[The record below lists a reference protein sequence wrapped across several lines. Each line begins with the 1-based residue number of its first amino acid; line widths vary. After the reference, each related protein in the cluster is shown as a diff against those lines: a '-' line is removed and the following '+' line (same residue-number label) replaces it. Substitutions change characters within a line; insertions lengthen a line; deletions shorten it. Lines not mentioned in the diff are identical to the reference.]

1 MRLYRIHPTADD
13 FHPGLLAI
21 ERQPPHPA
29 ARLILAMML
38 GLFGCLFLWAALG
51 KLDIVAV
58 AEGKLVPN
66 SYLKI
71 VQPSEA
77 GIVKEIL
84 VQEGQRVAANEVLLR
99 MDAVATKADREQVLV
114 DYQAKD
120 LALRR
125 IDAQLTG
132 KAFGKA
138 TDDPPELYAQTLAH
152 YQANRHAHERAMA
165 EARDTLDISRHELAA
180 AEQIKAK
187 LEEMLPHYREQE
199 AAYSTLGKEGYATKL
214 QVSEKIRDRIEK
226 ENDRETQSA
235 VIRAA
240 KATLA
245 EAEQNL
251 NRHEAEYRQQLQA
264 ERTETLTLLDKLK
277 QELEKQEHR
286 HELLELKSPQAGIV
300 KDLVTHTPGTVV
312 QPGTVLMTVVPDQEF
327 LKAEVWVSNQDI
339 GFVHANHPAQIKLAA
354 YPFQKYGM
362 LQGRVSQVSA
372 DAQENTSSPMTSQTS
387 LMKDPQNLRYRT
399 IIAINTQFLQGT
411 AQTYKLTPGMQ
422 VTTEI
427 QLGKRTVLEYLL
439 SPVRKAFHE
448 AGRER

>member
-1 MRLYRIHPTADD
+1 MRLFKIHPTADD

-29 ARLILAMML
+29 ARLILSLIL
-38 GLFGCLFLWAALG
+38 GLFSCLFLWAALG

-84 VQEGQRVAANEVLLR
+84 VQEGQRVAANEVLVR
-99 MDAVATKADREQVLV
+99 MDEVATEADREQVLV

-132 KAFGKA
+132 AAFGKA
-138 TDDPPELYAQTLAH
+138 TDDPPELYAQALAH

-165 EARDTLDISRHELAA
+165 EARDTLDKTRHELAA

-214 QVSEKIRDRIEK
+214 QVSEKVRDRIEK

-286 HELLELKSPQAGIV
+286 HELLELKAPQVGII
-300 KDLVTHTPGTVV
+300 KDLATHTPGTVV
-312 QPGTVLMTVVPDQEF
+312 QPGTVLMTVIPDQET

-339 GFVHANHPAQIKLAA
+339 GFVHANQLAQVKLAA

-372 DAQENTSSPMTSQTS
+372 DAQENTSSPMAGQTGREN
-387 LMKDPQNLRYRT
+387 DPQNLRYRT
-399 IIAINTQFLQGT
+399 LIALDQQFLQGT
-411 AQTYKLTPGMQ
+411 DQTYKLTPGMQ
-422 VTTEI
+422 VATEI
-427 QLGKRTVLEYLL
+427 HLGKRTVLEYLL
-439 SPVRKAFHE
+439 SPVRQAFHE